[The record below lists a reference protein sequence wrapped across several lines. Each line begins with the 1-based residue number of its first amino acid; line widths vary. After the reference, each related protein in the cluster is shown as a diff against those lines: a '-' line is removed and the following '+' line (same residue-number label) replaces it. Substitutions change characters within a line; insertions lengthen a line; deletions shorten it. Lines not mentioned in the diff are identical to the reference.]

1 MLIAA
6 LLGLLQGIAEWLPVS
21 SEGVVTAAYSAVKGG
36 SLDDAIGY
44 ALWLHVGT
52 ALSVL
57 VVFRR
62 EIFGVVGTA
71 ISSPRHPTPLVKF
84 LFFATVSS
92 AVVGFPLL
100 LTLGELSERIGAVA
114 MVLVGVMMLVTG
126 WLQLRSPTL
135 GSRGRDDTSVW
146 DALLA
151 GVAQGFAVLPGLSR
165 SGLTVSLLLAR
176 QIERR
181 EALVLSFLMSV
192 PASLG
197 AGLYASLDGGLIG
210 SNEAMVSVV
219 VSAVV
224 GLITIK
230 ALLAVA
236 QRINFAKFVIGVGLF
251 VIAGALWEALR

>member
-21 SEGVVTAAYSAVKGG
+21 SEGVVTATYSAVRGG

-44 ALWLHVGT
+44 ALWLHLGT

-62 EIFGVVGTA
+62 EIFGVARTA

-84 LFFATVSS
+84 LFVATLSS
-92 AVVGFPLL
+92 GAVGFPLL
-100 LTLGELSERIGAVA
+100 LTLGELSERIGAAA

-126 WLQLRSPTL
+126 WLQMRSPTL
-135 GSRGRDDTSVW
+135 GSRGRDDASAW
-146 DALLA
+146 DGLLA
-151 GVAQGFAVLPGLSR
+151 GVAQGLAVLPGLSR

-176 QIERR
+176 RIDRR

-197 AGLYASLDGGLIG
+197 AGLYASLDGGLID
-210 SNEAMVSVV
+210 SDEAIVSLVV
-219 VSAVV
+219 AAVV
-224 GLITIK
+224 GLFTIR

-236 QRINFAKFVIGVGLF
+236 QRINFAKFVISVGLL
-251 VIAGALWEALR
+251 VIAGALWGALR

>member
-6 LLGLLQGIAEWLPVS
+6 LLGLLQGITEWLPVS
-21 SEGVVTAAYSAVKGG
+21 SEGVVTATYSALKSG
-36 SLDDAIGY
+36 SFDEAIGY

-57 VVFRR
+57 VVFWR
-62 EIFGVVGTA
+62 EIFGVVRTA

-84 LFFATVSS
+84 LFVATLASGI
-92 AVVGFPLL
+92 VGFPLL
-100 LTLGELSERIGAVA
+100 LTLGELSERIGATA
-114 MVLVGVMMLVTG
+114 MALVGVMMLVTG

-135 GSRGRDDTSVW
+135 GSRDRDDASPW
-146 DALLA
+146 DGLLA

-176 QIERR
+176 RIDRR

-197 AGLYASLDGGLIG
+197 AGLYASLDGGLID
-210 SNEAMVSVV
+210 SDEAMVSVV

-251 VIAGALWEALR
+251 VIAGALWGALL

>member
-6 LLGLLQGIAEWLPVS
+6 LLGLLQGITEWLPVS
-21 SEGVVTAAYSAVKGG
+21 SEGVVTATYSAVRDA
-36 SLDDAIGY
+36 SFDEAIGY

-62 EIFGVVGTA
+62 EILGVLKTA
-71 ISSPRHPTPLVKF
+71 TTSPRHPTPLVKF
-84 LFFATVSS
+84 LFVATLASG
-92 AVVGFPLL
+92 VVGFPLF
-100 LTLGELSERIGAVA
+100 LTLGELSERVGAAA
-114 MVLVGVMMLVTG
+114 MVLVGLMMLVTG
-126 WLQLRSPTL
+126 WLQLRSPTP
-135 GSRGRDDTSVW
+135 GSRGRDDVSAW

-151 GVAQGFAVLPGLSR
+151 GVSQGFAVLPGLSR

-176 QIERR
+176 RIDRR

-197 AGLYASLDGGLIG
+197 AGLYASLDGGLID
-210 SNEAMVSVV
+210 SDEAIVALI

-236 QRINFAKFVIGVGLF
+236 QRINFAKFVIGVGLL
-251 VIAGALWEALR
+251 VIAGALWGALR